1 MHPLWE
7 PRVGQN
13 DTLDPAGQ
21 DRFKTR
27 TGNHRNLEETSSTC
41 EKPLNEDDRHET
53 AHMAITI
60 VVFLS
65 ITMRGRIVDLSSW
78 PAEKR
83 WSESQ

>member
-1 MHPLWE
+1 M
-7 PRVGQN
+7 GQN

-60 VVFLS
+60 VCFPVDNDARSHSRSEFLAS
-65 ITMRGRIVDLSSW
+65 RETL
-78 PAEKR
+78 E
-83 WSESQ
+83 